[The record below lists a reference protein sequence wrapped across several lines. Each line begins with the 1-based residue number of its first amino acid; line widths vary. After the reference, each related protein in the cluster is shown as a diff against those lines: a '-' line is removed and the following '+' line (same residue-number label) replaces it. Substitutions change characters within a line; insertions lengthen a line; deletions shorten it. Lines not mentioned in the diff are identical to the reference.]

1 MGKSSGKEKTP
12 KIESDNLESKQR
24 LSIIDIIGEG
34 QIEGPV
40 NGLEGVYLNKTPVQ
54 ANDGSYNFNGV
65 EIEWTSGTQGQE
77 PLTGF
82 TETQNEI
89 PVNLEVKNKTPI
101 VRTITDPYVD
111 RVRITVGVSSLYI
124 QSNRGDI
131 YRTSVKLIVQ
141 MGSGDNWI
149 TKKTIDLSNKKTRSK
164 YLTSVILDDLPK
176 TPFNIRVVR
185 ITPDSNS
192 DLLANNTLWSSY
204 TEIYDAKLSYP
215 NTALVGI
222 KFDSSQFNGVPTRN
236 YLIKGII
243 CKIPDNY
250 DPVMKKYSGIWL
262 GDFKMAW
269 TDNPA
274 WIFYD
279 LMTND
284 RYGMAARFGNFQID
298 KFTLYSIA
306 QYCDELIDDGF
317 GNKEPRFSCN
327 CYITKQHQ
335 AYNLINNF
343 CSIFRAMPVWDG
355 LQLSAVIDR
364 PADPTAIYTNSNV
377 INGQFNYSSSAL
389 KDRHTAARVKYINP
403 DYGWEPVTEYVANDE
418 AIQRFGLNVL
428 DVEAFGCT
436 SRGQAH
442 RVGKWIITTEMLEKQ
457 TINFSVGRE
466 GLKHLPGDVIE
477 ILDSEYTGMKSG
489 GRIISSEKNLVTLDR
504 EVDIGTNAIFTYQD
518 INAQLVKV
526 KVVSQKT
533 PKILVLESD
542 LKVDQWSTW
551 ILTNVNVKSRLFKA
565 TTISENDNGSYTI
578 TALEHVPE
586 KYAIVDS
593 GATFTPDN
601 NQHILL
607 SIPAIESLSVNLTP
621 DSEEYQAV
629 LSWTIPR
636 TLNNLEFQVTLLR
649 DDKLVWRQ
657 VVSEM
662 SVTLNNLDEGKYTA
676 LVRGIS
682 TIDGKLGD
690 ESMVSFSLEVPKTPI
705 QLVFATTSN
714 TVTIKPIM
722 PANVGLGI
730 TYEYYKGNTL
740 QEVKAMTNYLGRT
753 SNRLIDSEVQA
764 STIYYYGVVAVNAA
778 GRSGICIG
786 TATTESDTVGTAG
799 GIFRIKTEQGIFP
812 SVSDEA
818 TKLFYDVLGM
828 YPSRDTVL
836 IVYATD
842 ENNAVIKSESKMYDG
857 AKWVAPAL
865 FLDGN
870 LIATGT
876 ISGDRLVSQTEI
888 IAPVIKGGSIN
899 INDKFIVN
907 EKGETVIQSGSD
919 GGRLTI
925 TNDYIAVYDEKG
937 VMRVKIGKL

>member
-690 ESMVSFSLEVPKTPI
+690 ESVVSFSLEVPKTPI

>member
-12 KIESDNLESKQR
+12 KIEADNLESKQR

-54 ANDGSYNFNGV
+54 ANDGSYNFNGI

-111 RVRITVGVSSLYI
+111 RVRVTVGVSSLYL
-124 QSNRGDI
+124 QSDRGDI

-149 TKKTIDLSNKKTRSK
+149 TKKTIDISNKKTRSK

-250 DPVMKKYSGIWL
+250 DPVLKTYSGIWL

-306 QYCDELIDDGF
+306 QYCDELIYDGF

-327 CYITKQHQ
+327 CYITNQHQ

-377 INGQFNYSSSAL
+377 IDGQFNYSSSAL

-489 GRIISSEKNLVTLDR
+489 GRIISSEKNIVTLDR

-542 LKVDQWSTW
+542 IKVDQWSTW

-565 TTISENDNGSYTI
+565 TAISENDNGSYTI

-607 SIPAIESLSVNLTP
+607 SIPAIEGLSVNLTP

-662 SVTLNNLDEGKYTA
+662 SVTLNNLDEGRYTA

-690 ESMVSFSLEVPKTPI
+690 ESTVSFSLEVPKTPI

-799 GIFRIKTEQGIFP
+799 GIFRIKTAQGIFP

-857 AKWVAPAL
+857 AKWVTPAL

>member
-799 GIFRIKTEQGIFP
+799 GIFRIKTAQGIFP

-857 AKWVAPAL
+857 AKWVTPAL

>member
-662 SVTLNNLDEGKYTA
+662 SVTLNNLDEGRYTA

-799 GIFRIKTEQGIFP
+799 GIFRIKTAQGIFP

-857 AKWVAPAL
+857 AKWVTPAL